1 MAIPDIISEWTSSIL
16 QEKDQRFFLVDIR
29 VNQTPAGTK
38 VIIHIDGDEGVSIDT
53 CAEVSRALA
62 NRLEEED
69 LMNGKYVLE
78 VSSPGLDQPLKL
90 HRQYQKNVG
99 RTIKILT
106 QDNQTI
112 KGVLVDVSDEEIGV
126 ETATQGKKKK
136 KNEPPQSMRI
146 PFEQIKK
153 TNVLVTF

>member
-53 CAEVSRALA
+53 CVEVSRALA

-69 LMNGKYVLE
+69 LMNEKYVLE

-136 KNEPPQSMRI
+136 NEPPQSMRI

>member
-69 LMNGKYVLE
+69 LMNEKYVLE

>member
-69 LMNGKYVLE
+69 LMNEKYVLE

-112 KGVLVDVSDEEIGV
+112 KGVLVDVSDEEISV
-126 ETATQGKKKK
+126 ETATQGKKK